1 MLLLQ
6 GAFREEWRSSSH
18 SEIPFS
24 LGGARETK
32 TKRTGMTQEK
42 RNQHGKD
49 RVKPVETALV
59 SFYAAFNMTL
69 TLI

>member
-6 GAFREEWRSSSH
+6 GAFSKEWRSTSH

-32 TKRTGMTQEK
+32 TKRSRNDTGREELNT
-42 RNQHGKD
+42 RL
-49 RVKPVETALV
+49 P
-59 SFYAAFNMTL
+59 
-69 TLI
+69 